1 MKKYE
6 LKTLNKYPRL
16 FIGRKVFFQL
26 PKNELHGIS
35 DLTPNKLYTLTS
47 CWENHPVFTINDDVG
62 FEIFIRLDSDNKNV
76 HLDVRTGWQLHHSK
90 KGE

>member
-6 LKTLNKYPRL
+6 LKILLKYPNL

-26 PKNELHGIS
+26 PKSELNGIYN
-35 DLTPNKLYTLTS
+35 LTPNKLYTATS
-47 CWENHPVFTINDDVG
+47 CWENCPVFTINDDSG
-62 FEIFIRLDSDNKNV
+62 FEISISLRPGIKSP
-76 HLDVRTGWQLHHSK
+76 HLDYRASWQLHHSK

>member
-26 PKNELHGIS
+26 PKSALNGIY
-35 DLTPNKLYTLTS
+35 DLTPNKLYTITS
-47 CWENHPVFTINDDVG
+47 NWRNCLAFTINDDVG
-62 FEIFIRLDSDNKNV
+62 YEIHISLRPGRKDA
-76 HLDVRTGWQLHHSK
+76 HLNHRASWQLHHSK